1 MSEINNQTWQLK
13 LFYLS
18 ITPNY
23 SSEYLAKRACDSNVP
38 SVDVSQIVNV
48 EPSSLHDEEIC
59 DSSSMNNV
67 PNLTH
72 PIIVENPC
80 MTPPSVDT
88 FDIIDTTDVDTEIGS
103 VNEDGILNVSSS
115 PINLV
120 NEISDQVESS
130 SVLCNDDSFSKHET
144 DKPKRTP
151 SPCNLPPLN
160 EDNDDVDE
168 EEDCSCTTTG
178 SRSPTPVQFEIT
190 PKGVKVISDKE
201 SFL

>member
-1 MSEINNQTWQLK
+1 M
-13 LFYLS
+13 
-18 ITPNY
+18 
-23 SSEYLAKRACDSNVP
+23 AKRACDSNVP

-48 EPSSLHDEEIC
+48 DEEIC

-120 NEISDQVESS
+120 NEISDQVERS
-130 SVLCNDDSFSKHET
+130 SVLLCNDDSFSKHET

-190 PKGVKVISDKE
+190 PKGVKVISDTE
-201 SFL
+201 SCL